1 MMKEIEVLEE
11 AATKGTRYS
20 EINVNSTFGAAYF
33 TARKQETT

>member
-20 EINVNSTFGAAYF
+20 EINVNS
-33 TARKQETT
+33 KKIN